1 MTRIEK
7 LRKALGSEWQ
17 AALVMN
23 DFNRAYLCG
32 VDSSAGVL
40 IITQTKAYLVIDS
53 RFIEVAKRGA
63 EKGIEVILME
73 KLYDQLSEI
82 AKDEKVS
89 EILIEDETSVGELS
103 KLKKSFK
110 GINKFVCDGRLSEK
124 VASLRAVKDEG
135 ELNKIRAAQK
145 ITDAAFSYILGFIET
160 GMTERRVA
168 AELEYFM
175 RKNGA
180 DGLAFETICV
190 AGKNSSLPHGVPTD
204 NKIKKGD
211 FLTMDFGAK
220 KDGYCSDM
228 TRTVVMGKATKE
240 QEKVYETVLTAHL
253 TAEAN
258 ARPGMTGKELDKIA
272 RDIIYSAGYEGCF
285 GHALGH
291 SLGLEVH
298 EDPRVSPSG
307 FTPLEAGMLATIE
320 PGIYLEGRYGVRIEN
335 MIVFTKDGCENLTKS
350 PRELIIL

>member
-7 LRKALGSEWQ
+7 LRKALGEGWQ

-40 IITQTKAYLVIDS
+40 FITNKKAYLVIDS

-63 EKGIEVILME
+63 EKGIEVVLME
-73 KLYDQLSEI
+73 KLYDKLAEI
-82 AKDEKVS
+82 AKGENVS
-89 EILIEDETSVGELS
+89 EVLIEDETSVGELS

-110 GINKFVCDGRLSEK
+110 GIKKFVCDGKLSRRIYD
-124 VASLRAVKDEG
+124 LRAVKDEG
-135 ELNKIRAAQK
+135 ELSKIRAAQS
-145 ITDAAFSYILGFIET
+145 ITDAAFSYILGFIEA

-240 QEKVYETVLTAHL
+240 QEKVYETVLRAHL
-253 TAEAN
+253 AAQS
-258 ARPGMTGKELDKIA
+258 AAHPGITGKELDKVA
-272 RDIIYSAGYEGCF
+272 RGIIYEAGYEGCF

-320 PGIYLEGRYGVRIEN
+320 PGIYLEGKYGVRIEN